1 MMLCKAYRICIL
13 FVIVQ
18 SRIIIHFIF
27 INIFIT
33 FLTILSVRLF
43 LHLQFTYSNYLST
56 SHDLSHSH
64 SHILGSQINPSS
76 HLSLSIKSLHSHL
89 HLSLFKRCL
98 SLQPLHLIHIYMQNS
113 HAKTHNTF
121 Y

>member
-33 FLTILSVRLF
+33 FLTILSVRPF

-64 SHILGSQINPSS
+64 ILGSQINPSS
-76 HLSLSIKSLHSHL
+76 HLPLSIKSLHSHL